1 MNQEDIFKKIGQI
14 LNELQDQYD
23 FLAQNPQQ
31 LNELELELFLAN
43 ANFLSDHVQIVRKI
57 NNNRALKELPAHEE
71 SKIEA
76 ILVEEQAA
84 EVYQEPLRIEE
95 ETVTDLDQFTEAETE
110 QTEELIAAVETPA
123 FEQIEKE
130 ELQQEDVQ
138 KLDNTTPTFEF
149 ILNEEPETD
158 KFEFEEQK
166 SVVEIFNRPL
176 SDEEQEII
184 AQKQRLREEPR
195 VEEEEEEIAPEPFL
209 MPSAHQPAAFAADKI
224 EEKEVPQTRVEAP
237 VIDKVEEKIVQP
249 APVYISETRPAEVS
263 RPAETLFSKPEE
275 KPAVAAARPTLN
287 DLLAAKNG
295 GPSTS
300 GINNENAAKP
310 TIADLKGAINLNE
323 KLLYIKDLFN
333 GYNLAYSEAI
343 DLINKMPDLKTA
355 DTFLKNNYAQ
365 KNNWEAK
372 QATVDKFYG
381 LLKQRFPEG

>member
-1 MNQEDIFKKIGQI
+1 MMNQEDIFKKIGQI

-43 ANFLSDHVQIVRKI
+43 ANFLSDHVQIVRKV
-57 NNNRALKELPAHEE
+57 NNNRVLKELPVHEE
-71 SKIEA
+71 TKIET
-76 ILVEEQAA
+76 
-84 EVYQEPLRIEE
+84 LRIEE
-95 ETVTDLDQFTEAETE
+95 ETQRPQEVTPIAEE
-110 QTEELIAAVETPA
+110 PS
-123 FEQIEKE
+123 FEQIERE
-130 ELQQEDVQ
+130 ELQQEDVEQ
-138 KLDNTTPTFEF
+138 KDNTIPAFEF
-149 ILNEEPETD
+149 ILNEEPGTD

-176 SDEEQEII
+176 SEEEQQII
-184 AQKQRLREEPR
+184 AEKQRLSADVP
-195 VEEEEEEIAPEPFL
+195 VDQDEEEEIAPEPFL
-209 MPSAHQPAAFAADKI
+209 RPSQPPVFVVDNI
-224 EEKEVPQTRVEAP
+224 EEKEVPQIRVEVP

-249 APVYISETRPAEVS
+249 PLTPVFEVRPVAEV
-263 RPAETLFSKPEE
+263 PQPKEALFAEQEE
-275 KPAVAAARPTLN
+275 KPAATTARPTLN
-287 DLLAAKNG
+287 ELLAAKNG
-295 GPSTS
+295 GSSSP
-300 GINNENAAKP
+300 GIGAENAVKP
-310 TIADLKGAINLNE
+310 AIADLKGAINLNE

-381 LLKQRFPEG
+381 LLKQRFPGD

>member
-1 MNQEDIFKKIGQI
+1 MMNQEDIFKKIGQI

-57 NNNRALKELPAHEE
+57 NNNKALKELPAHEE

-76 ILVEEQAA
+76 VPVQQEIAR
-84 EVYQEPLRIEE
+84 VYEEPLRIEE
-95 ETVTDLDQFTEAETE
+95 ETITNLDEFAEEEAE
-110 QTEELIAAVETPA
+110 QPEEVIAAVEAPA
-123 FEQIEKE
+123 FEQIERE

-138 KLDNTTPTFEF
+138 PLDNTTPTFKF

-158 KFEFEEQK
+158 KFEFEEKK

-176 SDEEQEII
+176 SDEEQQII
-184 AQKQRLREEPR
+184 AHKQNVKEAAPA
-195 VEEEEEEIAPEPFL
+195 EEEEEGEMAPEPFL
-209 MPSAHQPAAFAADKI
+209 MSSQPAFAADKV
-224 EEKEVPQTRVEAP
+224 EEKEVPRVRVEAP

-249 APVYISETRPAEVS
+249 V
-263 RPAETLFSKPEE
+263 
-275 KPAVAAARPTLN
+275 VAAVRPTLN

-295 GPSTS
+295 SSHAP
-300 GINNENAAKP
+300 GINDENAMKP

-372 QATVDKFYG
+372 QATVDKFYD
-381 LLKQRFPEG
+381 LLKQRFPES